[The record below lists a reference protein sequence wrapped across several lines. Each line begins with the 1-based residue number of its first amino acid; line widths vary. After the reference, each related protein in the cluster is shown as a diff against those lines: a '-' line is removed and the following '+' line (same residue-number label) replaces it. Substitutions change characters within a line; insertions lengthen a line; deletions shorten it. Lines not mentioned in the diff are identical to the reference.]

1 MNDWNFLVREVG
13 RERGVQERSLEIAEV
28 LRGGGRRYV
37 METGS
42 RVAHALEKG
51 TGKFI
56 TSVY

>member
-1 MNDWNFLVREVG
+1 VWKK
-13 RERGVQERSLEIAEV
+13 
-28 LRGGGRRYV
+28 V